1 MDCVDNQ
8 TAEDDAQATE
18 GIPAAVQVATDRAKA
33 EARKIS
39 DERRAHRRVPGRAL
53 DWINVARVK
62 YGPEVSIVDLSRGG
76 VLLESDRPLKPG
88 SRQALEIAG
97 AEKSIVVPFGVLR
110 SRISALAPRGAIYRS
125 ACAFSRPL
133 ELPELAAAAV
143 VTELNP
149 IPEPVVAP
157 VPVTATPVSVAP
169 VAVEPVA
176 PEPTTAAIAQPAAT
190 EPLTDVAQEPLM
202 ETILR
207 EVVAP
212 DVEVAPGLQKLVAR
226 FLDGTILKGYNSD
239 FDVNRPSF
247 SLQTSPENGS
257 ECVSV
262 PLTGLKAVFF
272 VRDFEG
278 KPEYRERKTFVGQT
292 PGRRVHLAFTDGE
305 MIIGTTNGYRAGGN
319 GFFVT
324 PADPRANNV
333 RIFVVSS
340 AVRQVRFP

>member
-1 MDCVDNQ
+1 M
-8 TAEDDAQATE
+8 
-18 GIPAAVQVATDRAKA
+18 
-33 EARKIS
+33 
-39 DERRAHRRVPGRAL
+39 
-53 DWINVARVK
+53 
-62 YGPEVSIVDLSRGG
+62 
-76 VLLESDRPLKPG
+76 
-88 SRQALEIAG
+88 
-97 AEKSIVVPFGVLR
+97 LR

-149 IPEPVVAP
+149 NPEPVVAP
-157 VPVTATPVSVAP
+157 EPVAAAPVTPEP
-169 VAVEPVA
+169 VAAEPVAAEPVA
-176 PEPTTAAIAQPAAT
+176 PQPTADAIARPAAIQ
-190 EPLTDVAQEPLM
+190 PLTDATMRPVAPEPLM

-207 EVVAP
+207 EAVAP
-212 DVEVAPGLQKLVAR
+212 AVEVTPGLQKLVAR
-226 FLDGTILKGYNSD
+226 FMDGTILKGYNSD

-305 MIIGTTNGYRAGGN
+305 MIIGTTNGLPSRRQRILRDACRSPRQQRAHLRCLERRPPG
-319 GFFVT
+319 
-324 PADPRANNV
+324 PL
-333 RIFVVSS
+333 SMK
-340 AVRQVRFP
+340 

>member
-1 MDCVDNQ
+1 MDLVDNQ
-8 TAEDDAQATE
+8 IAEDDAQVSEA
-18 GIPAAVQVATDRAKA
+18 IPAAVQVAADRAKA

-143 VTELNP
+143 VTEIAP
-149 IPEPVVAP
+149 DPEPVMAP
-157 VPVTATPVSVAP
+157 VLATPAP
-169 VAVEPVA
+169 IA
-176 PEPTTAAIAQPAAT
+176 PEPTPTAIPQPAAPEPLTDAIPRPVAT
-190 EPLTDVAQEPLM
+190 EPLMD
-202 ETILR
+202 TIIR
-207 EVVAP
+207 EVVGSTA
-212 DVEVAPGLQKLVAR
+212 DATPGQQKLVAR
-226 FLDGTILKGYNSD
+226 FVDGTILKGYNSD
-239 FDVNRPSF
+239 FDVNGPSF

-257 ECVSV
+257 DCVSV

-292 PGRRVHLAFTDGE
+292 PGRRVHLTFNDGE
-305 MIIGTTNGYRAGGN
+305 MIIGTTHGYRAGGN

>member
-8 TAEDDAQATE
+8 IAEDDAQAGE
-18 GIPAAVQVATDRAKA
+18 GIPAAVQVAADRAKA
-33 EARKIS
+33 EAHKIS

-110 SRISALAPRGAIYRS
+110 SRISALVPRGAIYRS

-143 VTELNP
+143 VPEVAP
-149 IPEPVVAP
+149 DPEPVVAP
-157 VPVTATPVSVAP
+157 VLASPA
-169 VAVEPVA
+169 PVA
-176 PEPTTAAIAQPAAT
+176 PEPTPTATPQPAAPEPLTDAILRPVAT
-190 EPLTDVAQEPLM
+190 EPLMD
-202 ETILR
+202 TILR
-207 EVVAP
+207 EVAGSAA
-212 DVEVAPGLQKLVAR
+212 DATTGQQKLVAR
-226 FLDGTILKGYNSD
+226 FTDGTILKGYNSD

-247 SLQTSPENGS
+247 SLQTSPEDGS
-257 ECVSV
+257 DCVSV
-262 PLTGLKAVFF
+262 ALTGLKAVFF

-292 PGRRVHLAFTDGE
+292 PGRRVHLTFTDGE
-305 MIIGTTNGYRAGGN
+305 MIIGTTQGYRAGGT